1 VPLIFAAT
9 GLQLAAICAATAAH
23 ESEAMRANRAAAAIS
38 GIAIAG
44 VAVISGLGITHQHAA
59 TATHP
64 ATTVSSQAHIN
75 PAKESGHRTSAH
87 PAAAPSSAD
96 PSMVWLESAGGQAQ
110 VTLNNE
116 IDTLAAALLTENSA
130 PTVANHLVFETDAR
144 IVRAEAQ
151 KIQANPALMPTVNRA
166 AYQTMLNDFIVVAN
180 LLQPGPGYGTT
191 PQDYTAW
198 YTALQASNITIW

>member
-1 VPLIFAAT
+1 
-9 GLQLAAICAATAAH
+9 
-23 ESEAMRANRAAAAIS
+23 MRANRATAAIS

-59 TATHP
+59 TAAHP

-75 PAKESGHRTSAH
+75 LARESGHHTSAH
-87 PAAAPSSAD
+87 PAAARPSSSAD

-110 VTLNNE
+110 VTLNDE
-116 IDTLAAALLTENSA
+116 IDTLAAALVTENSA

-144 IVRAEAQ
+144 TVRAEAQ
-151 KIQANPALMPTVNRA
+151 KILANPALLPAVNRA

-191 PQDYTAW
+191 AQDYTAW
-198 YTALQASNITIW
+198 NAAMQATNVNVS

>member
-1 VPLIFAAT
+1 VPLIGAAT

-23 ESEAMRANRAAAAIS
+23 ESEAMRANRTAAAIS

-44 VAVISGLGITHQHAA
+44 VAIVSGLGITHQHAA
-59 TATHP
+59 TATHS

-75 PAKESGHRTSAH
+75 PAKGNGHRT
-87 PAAAPSSAD
+87 SAD

-116 IDTLAAALLTENSA
+116 IATLAAALVTENSA
-130 PTVANHLVFETDAR
+130 PTVANHLVFEADAR

-151 KIQANPALMPTVNRA
+151 KIIANPALLPTVNRA
-166 AYQTMLNDFIVVAN
+166 GYQAMLNDFIVVAN

-191 PQDYTAW
+191 AQDYTAW
-198 YTALQASNITIW
+198 NAAMNATNINVS

>member
-1 VPLIFAAT
+1 
-9 GLQLAAICAATAAH
+9 
-23 ESEAMRANRAAAAIS
+23 MRANRAAAAIS

-44 VAVISGLGITHQHAA
+44 VAVVSGLGITHQHTA

-75 PAKESGHRTSAH
+75 STHK
-87 PAAAPSSAD
+87 AAAPSSAD

-116 IDTLAAALLTENSA
+116 IATLAAALVTENSA

-144 IVRAEAQ
+144 TVRAQAQ
-151 KIQANPALMPTVNRA
+151 KIQANPALLPAVNRA

-191 PQDYTAW
+191 AQDYTAW
-198 YTALQASNITIW
+198 NTAMNATNINVS

>member
-1 VPLIFAAT
+1 
-9 GLQLAAICAATAAH
+9 
-23 ESEAMRANRAAAAIS
+23 MRANRTAAAIS

-44 VAVISGLGITHQHAA
+44 VAVVSGLGITHQHAA

-64 ATTVSSQAHIN
+64 ATTISSQAHIN
-75 PAKESGHRTSAH
+75 NAH
-87 PAAAPSSAD
+87 PAAARSSAD

-116 IDTLAAALLTENSA
+116 IATLAAALVTENSA

-144 IVRAEAQ
+144 TVRAEAQ
-151 KIQANPALMPTVNRA
+151 KIQANPALLPAVNRA

-191 PQDYTAW
+191 AQDYTAW
-198 YTALQASNITIW
+198 NAAMNATNINVS

>member
-1 VPLIFAAT
+1 
-9 GLQLAAICAATAAH
+9 
-23 ESEAMRANRAAAAIS
+23 MRANRTAATIS

-44 VAVISGLGITHQHAA
+44 VAVISGFGITHQHAA
-59 TATHP
+59 TATHS

-75 PAKESGHRTSAH
+75 PAKENGHRTSTH
-87 PAAAPSSAD
+87 PAATRPSASAD

-116 IDTLAAALLTENSA
+116 TATLAAALATENTA
-130 PTVANHLVFETDAR
+130 PTVANHLAFETDAR
-144 IVRAEAQ
+144 TVRAEAQ
-151 KIQANPALMPTVNRA
+151 KILANPALLPTVNRA

-191 PQDYTAW
+191 AQDYTAW
-198 YTALQASNITIW
+198 NTAMNATNINVS

>member
-1 VPLIFAAT
+1 
-9 GLQLAAICAATAAH
+9 
-23 ESEAMRANRAAAAIS
+23 MRANRAAAAIS

-44 VAVISGLGITHQHAA
+44 VAVISGLGITHQHAV

-75 PAKESGHRTSAH
+75 PAKARPS
-87 PAAAPSSAD
+87 SSAD

-130 PTVANHLVFETDAR
+130 PTVANHLVFESDAR
-144 IVRAEAQ
+144 TVRAEAQ
-151 KIQANPALMPTVNRA
+151 KILANPALLPTVNRA

-198 YTALQASNITIW
+198 NAAMNATNINIS